1 MRSSLMAYLM
11 LLPGLGIIMLAMGAV
26 LGMAFSQ
33 SLGFF
38 NFAGDSGL
46 SLRFWQT
53 MLIDEQLWRSFF
65 YSARIALLSA
75 LLSVALAYPLAIW
88 LRKPFPGAVTLR
100 ALLKAPLLVPGL
112 TAAFLFVNF
121 ISYQG
126 FLNVAML
133 RLGLTERPIRM
144 QNDASG
150 IGVVLLQV
158 WKQMPFALLLLSG
171 SVQAIGDAVLDAA
184 RNLGAGAWVRFR
196 RIVLPLTLRALQ
208 TAMMLIFIGAAGDF
222 SFQSVAGPVNLN
234 SISQLM
240 LRVQQSGAE
249 GWNQAAVVA
258 VMLMLLSLAG
268 AGLLAVA
275 ARVVVN
281 GMRR

>member
-11 LLPGLGIIMLAMGAV
+11 LLPGLGIIVLAMGAV

-53 MLIDEQLWRSFF
+53 MLTDEQLWRSFF

-150 IGVVLLQV
+150 IGVVLLQI

-171 SVQAIGDAVLDAA
+171 SVQAIGDTVLDAA

-234 SISQLM
+234 SMSQLM

-275 ARVVVN
+275 ARMVVN

>member
-11 LLPGLGIIMLAMGAV
+11 LLPGLGIIVLAMGAV

-53 MLIDEQLWRSFF
+53 MLTDEQLWRSFF
-65 YSARIALLSA
+65 YSARIALFSA
-75 LLSVALAYPLAIW
+75 LLSAALAYPLAIW

-126 FLNVAML
+126 FLNLAML
-133 RLGLTERPIRM
+133 RLGLTARPIRM
-144 QNDASG
+144 QNDAIG
-150 IGVVLLQV
+150 IGVILLQI

-171 SVQAIGDAVLDAA
+171 SVQAIGETVLDAA

-196 RIVLPLTLRALQ
+196 RIVLPLTLKALQ

-234 SISQLM
+234 SMSQLM

-275 ARVVVN
+275 ARAAVN
-281 GMRR
+281 RIGT

>member
-1 MRSSLMAYLM
+1 MAYLM
-11 LLPGLGIIMLAMGAV
+11 LLPGLGIIVLAMGAV
-26 LGMAFSQ
+26 LWMALSQ

-53 MLIDEQLWRSFF
+53 MLTDEQLWRAFF
-65 YSARIALLSA
+65 YSARIALFSA
-75 LLSVALAYPLAIW
+75 LLSVALAYPLALW

-126 FLNVAML
+126 FLNLAML

-150 IGVVLLQV
+150 IGVILLQV

-171 SVQAIGDAVLDAA
+171 SVQAIGETLLEAA

-208 TAMMLIFIGAAGDF
+208 TSMMLIFIGAAGDF

-234 SISQLM
+234 SLSQLM

-258 VMLMLLSLAG
+258 VMLMLLSLVG

-275 ARVVVN
+275 TREAVN

>member
-11 LLPGLGIIMLAMGAV
+11 LLPGLGIIVLAMGAV

-53 MLIDEQLWRSFF
+53 MLTDEQLWRSFF
-65 YSARIALLSA
+65 YSARIALVSA
-75 LLSVALAYPLAIW
+75 LLSAALAYPLAIW

-144 QNDASG
+144 QNDANG
-150 IGVVLLQV
+150 IGVILLQV

-171 SVQAIGDAVLDAA
+171 SVQAIGDTVLDAA

-234 SISQLM
+234 SMSQLM

-275 ARVVVN
+275 ARAAVHRI
-281 GMRR
+281 GK

>member
-11 LLPGLGIIMLAMGAV
+11 LLPGLGIIVLAMGAV
-26 LGMAFSQ
+26 LWMALSQ

-53 MLIDEQLWRSFF
+53 MLTDEQLWRAFF
-65 YSARIALLSA
+65 YSARIALFSA
-75 LLSVALAYPLAIW
+75 LLSVALAYPLALW

-126 FLNVAML
+126 FLNLAML

-150 IGVVLLQV
+150 IGVILLQV

-171 SVQAIGDAVLDAA
+171 SVQAIGETLLEAA

-208 TAMMLIFIGAAGDF
+208 TSMMLIFIGAAGDF

-234 SISQLM
+234 SLSQLM

-258 VMLMLLSLAG
+258 VMLMLLSLVG

-275 ARVVVN
+275 TREAVN

>member
-1 MRSSLMAYLM
+1 MRSSLMSYLM

-53 MLIDEQLWRSFF
+53 MLTDEQLWRSFF

-150 IGVVLLQV
+150 IGVVLLQI

-234 SISQLM
+234 SMSQLM

>member
-1 MRSSLMAYLM
+1 MAYLM
-11 LLPGLGIIMLAMGAV
+11 LLPGLGIIVLAMGAV

-53 MLIDEQLWRSFF
+53 MLTDEQLWRSFF
-65 YSARIALLSA
+65 YSARIALFSA
-75 LLSVALAYPLAIW
+75 LLSAALAYPLAIW

-126 FLNVAML
+126 FLNLAML
-133 RLGLTERPIRM
+133 RLGLTARPIRM
-144 QNDASG
+144 QNDAIG
-150 IGVVLLQV
+150 IGVILLQI

-171 SVQAIGDAVLDAA
+171 SVQAIGETVLDAA

-234 SISQLM
+234 SMSQLM

-275 ARVVVN
+275 ARAAVN
-281 GMRR
+281 RIGT

>member
-1 MRSSLMAYLM
+1 MAYLM
-11 LLPGLGIIMLAMGAV
+11 LLPGLGIIVLAMGAV

-53 MLIDEQLWRSFF
+53 MLTDEQLWRSFF
-65 YSARIALLSA
+65 YSARIALVSA
-75 LLSVALAYPLAIW
+75 LLSAALAYPLAIW

-144 QNDASG
+144 QNDANG
-150 IGVVLLQV
+150 IGVILLQV

-171 SVQAIGDAVLDAA
+171 SVQAIGDTVLDAA

-234 SISQLM
+234 SMSQLM

-275 ARVVVN
+275 ARAAVHRI
-281 GMRR
+281 GK

>member
-1 MRSSLMAYLM
+1 M
-11 LLPGLGIIMLAMGAV
+11 AMGAV

-38 NFAGDSGL
+38 NFAGESGL

-53 MLIDEQLWRSFF
+53 MLSDEQLWRAFF

-75 LLSVALAYPLAIW
+75 LLSAALAYPLAIW

-100 ALLKAPLLVPGL
+100 AVLKAPLLVPGL

-150 IGVVLLQV
+150 IGVILLQI

-171 SVQAIGDAVLDAA
+171 SVQAIGDTVLDAA

-222 SFQSVAGPVNLN
+222 SFQSVAGPVNIN
-234 SISQLM
+234 SMSQLM

-275 ARVVVN
+275 ARAAVN
-281 GMRR
+281 GLGR

>member
-1 MRSSLMAYLM
+1 MRSPFMAYL
-11 LLPGLGIIMLAMGAV
+11 LILPGVGIIVLAMGAV
-26 LGMAFSQ
+26 LCMAFSQ

-46 SLRFWQT
+46 SLRFWQV
-53 MLIDEQLWRSFF
+53 MLTDEQLWRSFF

-75 LLSVALAYPLAIW
+75 VLSVALAYPLAIW
-88 LRKPFPGAVTLR
+88 LRKPFPGAMTLR
-100 ALLKAPLLVPGL
+100 AMLKAPLLVPGL

-126 FLNVAML
+126 FLNVVML

-144 QNDASG
+144 QNDANG
-150 IGVVLLQV
+150 IGVILLQV

-171 SVQAIGDAVLDAA
+171 SVQAIGETVLEAA
-184 RNLGAGAWVRFR
+184 RNLGAGVWVRFR

-222 SFQSVAGPVNLN
+222 SFQSVAGPVNLY
-234 SISQLM
+234 SMSQLM
-240 LRVQQSGAE
+240 FRVQQSGTD

-258 VMLMLLSLAG
+258 MMLMLLSLAG
-268 AGLLAVA
+268 AGLLAMA
-275 ARVVVN
+275 AGVVVR
-281 GMRR
+281 GMRG

>member
-1 MRSSLMAYLM
+1 MAYLM
-11 LLPGLGIIMLAMGAV
+11 LLPGLGIIVLAMSAV

-53 MLIDEQLWRSFF
+53 MLTDEQLWRAFF

-126 FLNVAML
+126 FLNLAML

-150 IGVVLLQV
+150 IGVVLLQI

-171 SVQAIGDAVLDAA
+171 SVQAIGETVLDAA

-234 SISQLM
+234 SMSQLM

-268 AGLLAVA
+268 AGMLAVA

>member
-1 MRSSLMAYLM
+1 MAYLM
-11 LLPGLGIIMLAMGAV
+11 LLPGLGIIVLAMGAV

-53 MLIDEQLWRSFF
+53 MLTDEQLWRSFF
-65 YSARIALLSA
+65 YSARIALVSA
-75 LLSVALAYPLAIW
+75 LLSAALAYPLAIW

-150 IGVVLLQV
+150 IGVILLQV

-171 SVQAIGDAVLDAA
+171 SVQAIGDTVLDAA

-234 SISQLM
+234 SMSQLM

-258 VMLMLLSLAG
+258 VILMLLSLAG

-275 ARVVVN
+275 ARAAVHRI
-281 GMRR
+281 GK

>member
-11 LLPGLGIIMLAMGAV
+11 LLPGLGIIVLAMGAV

-150 IGVVLLQV
+150 IGVVLLQI

-171 SVQAIGDAVLDAA
+171 SVQTIGDAVLDAA

-234 SISQLM
+234 SMSQLM

>member
-144 QNDASG
+144 QNDTSG
-150 IGVVLLQV
+150 IGVVLLQI

-234 SISQLM
+234 SMSQLM

-281 GMRR
+281 GMGR

>member
-11 LLPGLGIIMLAMGAV
+11 LLPGLGIIVLAMGAV

-38 NFAGDSGL
+38 NFAGESGL

-53 MLIDEQLWRSFF
+53 MLSDEQLWRAFF

-75 LLSVALAYPLAIW
+75 LLSAALAYPLAIW

-100 ALLKAPLLVPGL
+100 AVLKAPLLVPGL

-150 IGVVLLQV
+150 IGVILLQI

-171 SVQAIGDAVLDAA
+171 SVQAIGDTVLDAA

-222 SFQSVAGPVNLN
+222 SFQSVAGPVNIN
-234 SISQLM
+234 SMSQLM

-275 ARVVVN
+275 ARAAVN
-281 GMRR
+281 GLGR

>member
-1 MRSSLMAYLM
+1 MRSPLMAYLM
-11 LLPGLGIIMLAMGAV
+11 LLPGLGIIVLAMGAV

-53 MLIDEQLWRSFF
+53 MLVDEQLWRSFF
-65 YSARIALLSA
+65 YSARIALFSA

-88 LRKPFPGAVTLR
+88 LRKPFPGAITLR

-150 IGVVLLQV
+150 IGVVLLQI

-171 SVQAIGDAVLDAA
+171 SVQAIGETVLDAA

-234 SISQLM
+234 SMSQLM

-275 ARVVVN
+275 ARAVVN

>member
-1 MRSSLMAYLM
+1 MAYLM
-11 LLPGLGIIMLAMGAV
+11 LLPGLGIIVLAMGAV
-26 LGMAFSQ
+26 LWMALSQ

-53 MLIDEQLWRSFF
+53 MLIDEQLWRAFF
-65 YSARIALLSA
+65 YSARIALFSA
-75 LLSVALAYPLAIW
+75 LLSVALAYPLALW

-126 FLNVAML
+126 FLNLAML

-150 IGVVLLQV
+150 IGVILLQV

-171 SVQAIGDAVLDAA
+171 SVQAIGETLLEAA

-208 TAMMLIFIGAAGDF
+208 TSMMLIFIGAAGDF

-234 SISQLM
+234 SLSQLM

-258 VMLMLLSLAG
+258 VMLMLLSLVG

-275 ARVVVN
+275 TREAVN

>member
-1 MRSSLMAYLM
+1 MRSPFMAYL
-11 LLPGLGIIMLAMGAV
+11 LILPGVGIIVLAMGAV
-26 LGMAFSQ
+26 LCMAFSQ

-46 SLRFWQT
+46 SLRFWQV
-53 MLIDEQLWRSFF
+53 MLTDEQLWRSFF

-75 LLSVALAYPLAIW
+75 VLSVALAYPLAIW
-88 LRKPFPGAVTLR
+88 LRKPFPGVMTLR
-100 ALLKAPLLVPGL
+100 AMLKAPLLVPGL

-126 FLNVAML
+126 FLNVVML

-144 QNDASG
+144 QNDANG
-150 IGVVLLQV
+150 IGVILLQV

-171 SVQAIGDAVLDAA
+171 SVQAIGETVLEAA
-184 RNLGAGAWVRFR
+184 RNLGAGVWVRFR

-222 SFQSVAGPVNLN
+222 SFQSVAGPVNLY
-234 SISQLM
+234 SMSQLM
-240 LRVQQSGAE
+240 FRVQQSGTD

-258 VMLMLLSLAG
+258 MMLMLLSLAG
-268 AGLLAVA
+268 AGLLAMA
-275 ARVVVN
+275 AGVVVR
-281 GMRR
+281 GMRG

>member
-11 LLPGLGIIMLAMGAV
+11 LLPGLGIIVLAMGAV

-53 MLIDEQLWRSFF
+53 MLTDEQLWRSFF

-150 IGVVLLQV
+150 IGVVLLQI

-234 SISQLM
+234 SMSQLM

>member
-1 MRSSLMAYLM
+1 MRASLMAYLL
-11 LLPGLGIIMLAMGAV
+11 LLPGVGVIVLAMGAV
-26 LGMAFSQ
+26 VGMAFSQ

-38 NFAGDSGL
+38 NFAGDSEF

-53 MLIDEQLWRSFF
+53 MLADEQLWRSFF

-75 LLSVALAYPLAIW
+75 VLSVVLAYPLAIW
-88 LRKPFPGAVTLR
+88 LRSPFSGAVTLR
-100 ALLKAPLLVPGL
+100 AVLKAPLLVPGL
-112 TAAFLFVNF
+112 TEAFLFVNF

-126 FLNVAML
+126 FLNLAML
-133 RLGLTERPIRM
+133 RLGLTERPIRL
-144 QNDASG
+144 QNDANG
-150 IGVVLLQV
+150 IGVIVLQV

-171 SVQAIGDAVLDAA
+171 SVQAIGDTLLDAA
-184 RNLGAGAWVRFR
+184 RNLGAGMWVRFR

-234 SISQLM
+234 SMSQLM
-240 LRVQQSGAE
+240 LRVQQAGTE

-268 AGLLAVA
+268 AGLLVLATGAAV
-275 ARVVVN
+275 R
-281 GMRR
+281 GIRG

>member
-11 LLPGLGIIMLAMGAV
+11 LLPGLGIIVLAMGAV

-53 MLIDEQLWRSFF
+53 MLTDEQLWRSFF
-65 YSARIALLSA
+65 YSARIALVSA
-75 LLSVALAYPLAIW
+75 LLSAALAYPLAIW

-150 IGVVLLQV
+150 IGVILLQV

-171 SVQAIGDAVLDAA
+171 SVQAIGDTVLDAA

-234 SISQLM
+234 SMSQLM

-258 VMLMLLSLAG
+258 VILMLLSLAG

-275 ARVVVN
+275 ARAAVHRI
-281 GMRR
+281 GK

>member
-53 MLIDEQLWRSFF
+53 MLTDEQLWRSFF

-150 IGVVLLQV
+150 IGVVLLQI

-234 SISQLM
+234 SMSQLM

-281 GMRR
+281 GMGR

>member
-11 LLPGLGIIMLAMGAV
+11 LLPGLGIIVLAMGAV

-53 MLIDEQLWRSFF
+53 MLTDEQLWRSFF
-65 YSARIALLSA
+65 YSARIALFSA
-75 LLSVALAYPLAIW
+75 LLSAALAYPLAIW

-126 FLNVAML
+126 FLNLAML
-133 RLGLTERPIRM
+133 RLGLTARPIRM
-144 QNDASG
+144 QNDAIG
-150 IGVVLLQV
+150 IGVILLQI

-171 SVQAIGDAVLDAA
+171 SVQAIGETVLDAA

-234 SISQLM
+234 SMSQLM

-275 ARVVVN
+275 ARAAVN
-281 GMRR
+281 RIGT

>member
-11 LLPGLGIIMLAMGAV
+11 LLPGLGIVVLAMGAV

-53 MLIDEQLWRSFF
+53 MLTDEQLWRSFF

-144 QNDASG
+144 QNDTSG
-150 IGVVLLQV
+150 IGVVLLQI

-234 SISQLM
+234 SMSQLM

>member
-11 LLPGLGIIMLAMGAV
+11 LLPGLGIIVLAMGAV

-53 MLIDEQLWRSFF
+53 MLSDEQLWRAFF

-75 LLSVALAYPLAIW
+75 LLSAALAYPLAIW

-100 ALLKAPLLVPGL
+100 TVLKAPLLVPGL

-150 IGVVLLQV
+150 IGVILLQI

-171 SVQAIGDAVLDAA
+171 SVQAIGDTVLDAA
-184 RNLGAGAWVRFR
+184 RNLGAGAWVRFS

-208 TAMMLIFIGAAGDF
+208 TSMMLIFIGAAGDF

-234 SISQLM
+234 SMSQLM

-275 ARVVVN
+275 ARAAVN
-281 GMRR
+281 GLGR

>member
-1 MRSSLMAYLM
+1 MAYLM
-11 LLPGLGIIMLAMGAV
+11 LLPGLGIIVLAMGAV

-38 NFAGDSGL
+38 NFAGESGL

-53 MLIDEQLWRSFF
+53 MLSDEQLWRAFF

-75 LLSVALAYPLAIW
+75 LLSAALAYPLAIW

-100 ALLKAPLLVPGL
+100 AVLKAPLLVPGL

-150 IGVVLLQV
+150 IGVILLQI

-171 SVQAIGDAVLDAA
+171 SVQAIGDTVLDAA

-222 SFQSVAGPVNLN
+222 SFQSVAGPVNIN
-234 SISQLM
+234 SMSQLM

-275 ARVVVN
+275 ARAAVN
-281 GMRR
+281 GLGR

>member
-11 LLPGLGIIMLAMGAV
+11 LLPGLGIIVLAMGAV

-150 IGVVLLQV
+150 IGVVLLQI

-234 SISQLM
+234 SMSQLM

>member
-1 MRSSLMAYLM
+1 
-11 LLPGLGIIMLAMGAV
+11 MGAV

-53 MLIDEQLWRSFF
+53 MLVDEQLWRSFF
-65 YSARIALLSA
+65 YSARIALFSA

-88 LRKPFPGAVTLR
+88 LRKPFPGAITLR

-150 IGVVLLQV
+150 IGVVLLQI

-171 SVQAIGDAVLDAA
+171 SVQAIGETVLDAA

-234 SISQLM
+234 SMSQLM

-275 ARVVVN
+275 ARAVVN

>member
-53 MLIDEQLWRSFF
+53 MLTDEQLWRSFF

-150 IGVVLLQV
+150 IGVVLLQI

-234 SISQLM
+234 SMSQLM

>member
-11 LLPGLGIIMLAMGAV
+11 LLPGLGIIVLAMGAV

-53 MLIDEQLWRSFF
+53 MLTDEQLWRSFF
-65 YSARIALLSA
+65 YSARIALVSA
-75 LLSVALAYPLAIW
+75 LLSAALAYPLAIW

-150 IGVVLLQV
+150 IGVILLQV

-171 SVQAIGDAVLDAA
+171 SVQAIGDTVLDAA

-234 SISQLM
+234 SMSQLM

-275 ARVVVN
+275 ARAAVHRI
-281 GMRR
+281 GK

>member
-11 LLPGLGIIMLAMGAV
+11 LLPGLGIIVLAMGAV

-53 MLIDEQLWRSFF
+53 MLTDEQLWRSFF

-75 LLSVALAYPLAIW
+75 LLSMALAYPLAIW

-150 IGVVLLQV
+150 IGVVLLQI

-234 SISQLM
+234 SMSQLM

>member
-1 MRSSLMAYLM
+1 MAYLM

-53 MLIDEQLWRSFF
+53 MLTDEQLWRSFF

-150 IGVVLLQV
+150 IGVVLLQI

-234 SISQLM
+234 SMSQLM

>member
-1 MRSSLMAYLM
+1 MAYLM
-11 LLPGLGIIMLAMGAV
+11 LLPGLGIIVLAMGAV

-38 NFAGDSGL
+38 NFAGESGL

-53 MLIDEQLWRSFF
+53 MLSDEQLWRAFF

-75 LLSVALAYPLAIW
+75 LLSAALAYPLAIW

-100 ALLKAPLLVPGL
+100 AVLKAPLLVPGL

-150 IGVVLLQV
+150 IGVILLQI

-171 SVQAIGDAVLDAA
+171 SVQAIGDTVLDAA
-184 RNLGAGAWVRFR
+184 RNLGACAWVRFR

-222 SFQSVAGPVNLN
+222 SFQSVAGPVNIN
-234 SISQLM
+234 SMSQLM

-275 ARVVVN
+275 ARAAVN
-281 GMRR
+281 GLGR